1 MVSIHNA
8 AQLILIVNG
17 RARRAA
23 VPAVPQ
29 SLLRTPVT
37 ADPRP
42 AIPSY
47 DMNAAFMSFQAH
59 ESGIHAVWPGAG
71 EASVTEVRFWRV
83 PAAGGEAR
91 ADHDQLKLSRML
103 SIQQNDGGY
112 LPR

>member
-1 MVSIHNA
+1 MTD
-8 AQLILIVNG
+8 
-17 RARRAA
+17 RRI
-23 VPAVPQ
+23 
-29 SLLRTPVT
+29 PVT

-71 EASVTEVRFWRV
+71 EANVTEVRFWRV